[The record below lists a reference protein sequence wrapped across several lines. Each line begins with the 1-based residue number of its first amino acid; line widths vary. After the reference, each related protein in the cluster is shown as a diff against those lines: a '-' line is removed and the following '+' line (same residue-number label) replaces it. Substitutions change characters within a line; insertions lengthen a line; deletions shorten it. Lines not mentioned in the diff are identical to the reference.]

1 MTSFDP
7 APDTRD
13 IETVLQRVGPRFAR
27 LTRKR
32 ILMTGGTGF
41 MGRWLLASLLAA
53 NRSGGLECEIAIL
66 TRDRTGFSR
75 HFPELACDPA
85 VRLIPGDVR
94 SPLPDIGPIDVVVH
108 GAADVARPAHP
119 DITFDV
125 CVQGMRQVLDA
136 ADRGG
141 ARELLVLSSGA
152 VYGRQP
158 VTLDALPETWLGAHD
173 PLDPRAAYGLGKLA
187 AEWMALE
194 HGRRHGAAVRIARCF
209 AFVGPMLPMDGPFAI
224 GNFIRDALDGRP
236 IRITGDGTPL
246 RSYLYAADMAAW
258 LWRILIDG
266 EPGRTYN
273 VGGPQALSIAELA
286 RLVESTLGASAGV
299 ACLQAADP
307 GRAPERYL
315 PDLTRARSELGLD
328 AWTDLP
334 EAIRRTARWYRHA
347 NGPLSSATAAA

>member
-1 MTSFDP
+1 MTGLESAEDS
-7 APDTRD
+7 RD
-13 IETVLQRVGPRFAR
+13 IDTVLQRVGPRFAH
-27 LTRKR
+27 LAGKR

-41 MGRWLLASLLAA
+41 IGRWLLASLLAA
-53 NRSGGLECEIAIL
+53 NRLRALGCEITVL
-66 TRDRTGFSR
+66 TRDHAGFSLR
-75 HFPELACDPA
+75 CPELACDPA
-85 VRLIPGDVR
+85 VRLLSGDVR

-125 CVQGMRQVLDA
+125 CVQGMRRVLEA

-141 ARELLVLSSGA
+141 AQDMLVLSSGA

-158 VTLDALPETWLGAHD
+158 ATLGALPETWPGTHD

-194 HGRRHGAAVRIARCF
+194 HGRRHGVAVRIARCF

-246 RSYLYAADMAAW
+246 RSYLYASDMAAW

-266 EPGRTYN
+266 VPGRAYN

-299 ACLQAADP
+299 ACLQAAEP

-315 PDLTRARSELGLD
+315 PDLARARSELGLE

-347 NGPLSSATAAA
+347 NRPLSPATAAA